1 MATNRN
7 ENANDQVSRAADVGR
22 ENVRAASEAGQRLTD
37 QVVQLFGFSGERGQ
51 ELTRQSS
58 QNIEVVTETSA
69 VLARG
74 FQDLSREWLGL
85 MQERM
90 QRNLDSFTALSRCRS
105 VQDVVALQSEFARN
119 TLEHTVEGTRRLA
132 ELSTRVATEASQ
144 SLASQGDRSGRRR
157 AA

>member
-7 ENANDQVSRAADVGR
+7 ENANEQAARAADIGR
-22 ENVRAASEAGQRLTD
+22 ENIRAATDAGQRLTD

-58 QNIEVVTETSA
+58 HNIEVVTETSA

-74 FQDLSREWLGL
+74 FQDLSREWLGI

-90 QRNLDSFTALSRCRS
+90 QKNVDGLAALARCRTL
-105 VQDVVALQSEFARN
+105 QDYVALQSELARN
-119 TLEHTVEGTRRLA
+119 SLEQTVEGTRRLA
-132 ELSTRVATEASQ
+132 ELSTRVAAEASQ
-144 SLASQGDRSGRRR
+144 TLSTQNRGGRR

>member
-7 ENANDQVSRAADVGR
+7 ENANDQAARAADIGR
-22 ENVRAASEAGQRLTD
+22 ENVRAASEAGQRLTE

-58 QNIEVVTETSA
+58 HNIEIVTETSA

-85 MQERM
+85 MQERL
-90 QRNLDSFTALSRCRS
+90 QKNVDGLVALARCRS
-105 VQDVVALQSEFARN
+105 LQDYLALQSELARN
-119 TLEHTVEGTRRLA
+119 SLEQTVEGTRRLA
-132 ELSTRVATEASQ
+132 ELSTRVAAEASQ
-144 SLASQGDRSGRRR
+144 TLATRDRDGRRR